1 MIELDGI
8 AQERLGLDRI
18 LSDRGGS
25 ASIYV
30 KLISQITFMHP
41 ALRVPPGGNQVDGS
55 PPACSSLGQKPGC
68 DCKRSAGRS
77 VGSGRLVGRSVNRSV
92 GRSYA

>member
-41 ALRVPPGGNQVDGS
+41 ALRVPPGGNQVDGLPLAFSLLDEPS
-55 PPACSSLGQKPGC
+55 PKMDSNPNSNGWTSI
-68 DCKRSAGRS
+68 
-77 VGSGRLVGRSVNRSV
+77 
-92 GRSYA
+92 

>member
-30 KLISQITFMHP
+30 KLVSQITFMHP
-41 ALRVPPGGNQVDGS
+41 ALRVLPGGNQVDGL
-55 PPACSSLGQKPGC
+55 SSAVIESNTGADP
-68 DCKRSAGRS
+68 S
-77 VGSGRLVGRSVNRSV
+77 
-92 GRSYA
+92 

>member
-30 KLISQITFMHP
+30 KLVSQITFMHP

-55 PPACSSLGQKPGC
+55 PPACSQKRGC
-68 DCKRSAGRS
+68 DERNHCLSHPGF
-77 VGSGRLVGRSVNRSV
+77 
-92 GRSYA
+92 

>member
-30 KLISQITFMHP
+30 KLVSQITFMHP
-41 ALRVPPGGNQVDGS
+41 ALRVLPGGNQVDGS
-55 PPACSSLGQKPGC
+55 PPACSRLIKPMGG
-68 DCKRSAGRS
+68 DG
-77 VGSGRLVGRSVNRSV
+77 VFL
-92 GRSYA
+92 